1 VANERHSSTPVLY
14 YDGSCGFCD
23 ATVQFVLRHDRSRV
37 LRFAPLQ
44 GAHAAALL
52 RHNEELATVDSVIW
66 LEGNQLPGTG
76 PIALV
81 RSDAVLRIARYLG
94 FPWSLLLIGRVIP
107 RALRDWLYDIVARHR
122 KRIMRTPAACDI
134 PTPSVRARFLD

>member
-1 VANERHSSTPVLY
+1 MAANEPHSSRPVLF

-44 GAHAAALL
+44 GAHAAELL
-52 RHNEELATVDSVIW
+52 RQHTELAHVDSVIW
-66 LEGNQLPGTG
+66 LEGDRQSV
-76 PIALV
+76 ALV
-81 RSDAVLRIARYLG
+81 RSDAILQIARYLG
-94 FPWSLLLIGRVIP
+94 FPWSLLLIGRVVP
-107 RALRDWLYDIVARHR
+107 RGLRDRLYDFVARHR